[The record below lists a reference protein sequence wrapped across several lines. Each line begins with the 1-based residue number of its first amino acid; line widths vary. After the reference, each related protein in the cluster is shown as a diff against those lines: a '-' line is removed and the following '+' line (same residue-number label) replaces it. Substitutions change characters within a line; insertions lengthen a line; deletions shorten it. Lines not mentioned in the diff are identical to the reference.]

1 MCEKGDT
8 PAKPVGMVKHF
19 SNTVILYSHANKAL
33 LTQTGGK
40 KKKKKKSKRQN
51 KIGRGRMKEKEG
63 AIIHGN
69 S

>member
-33 LTQTGGK
+33 LTQTGGE
-40 KKKKKKSKRQN
+40 KKKSKRQN

-63 AIIHGN
+63 AIIHGK